1 MTKNNKQLFYFIETY
16 GCQMNERDAEVIAGF
31 LHEKGYT
38 ETEKLDKADLV
49 VFNTCAVR
57 QKAEEKIYGKL
68 GMLKKYKNQNPHL
81 VIVVTGCMTQQK
93 EVSEKIKKRYPYVD
107 LILGTFNLSRFQS
120 LLDEALASRETVMD
134 IWDREGPIVE
144 GLPAYRKNKIKAWV
158 NIIYGCN
165 NFCSYCIVP
174 DVRGRER
181 SRAVADILKEI
192 KDLAAQGFKEI
203 TLLGQNV
210 NSYGKDLP
218 GTPTFAHLLT
228 LLEDVKGIKRIRYM
242 TSHPRDFS
250 DELIAVIQKS
260 KKVCRHFHL
269 PVQSGSNAVLKVMR
283 RGYDRE
289 HYIEL
294 ITKIRR
300 AMPDSSITT
309 DLIVG
314 FPGEEEDNFLQTLQ
328 LVEEINFDAA
338 YMFMYS
344 PRQGTAAAAFP
355 SQVSHEEKKERLQR
369 LIKKQ
374 NLISRQVN
382 DKLLGKRVEVL
393 VEGKS
398 KDNNNQL
405 MGRTSTNKI
414 VHFPGNIDLAG
425 QIIEL
430 EITGT
435 QTWSLTGMRETR
447 VGCQLPVTSYQLP
460 VTS

>member
-1 MTKNNKQLFYFIETY
+1 MCKKYIMNVY
-16 GCQMNERDAEVIAGF
+16 GCQMNERDAEVMSGF

-38 ETEKLDKADLV
+38 ETEKLDEADLV

-57 QKAEEKIYGKL
+57 QKAEEKIYGRL
-68 GMLKKYKNQNPHL
+68 GMLKKYKNQNPQL
-81 VIVVTGCMTQQK
+81 VIAVTGCMTQQK
-93 EVSEKIKKRYPYVD
+93 EVAEKIRKRYPYVD

-134 IWDREGPIVE
+134 IWEKEGAVIE

-174 DVRGRER
+174 YVRGRER

-192 KDLAAQGFKEI
+192 KDLASQGFKEI

-218 GTPTFAHLLT
+218 NTPTFAHLLT
-228 LLEDVKGIKRIRYM
+228 LLDEVKGIQRIRYM

-250 DELIAVIQKS
+250 DELITVIQKS

-269 PVQSGSNAVLKVMR
+269 PVQSGSDAILKAMR

-294 ITKIRR
+294 IAKIRQ
-300 AMPDSSITT
+300 AMPESSITT

-314 FPGEEEDNFLQTLQ
+314 FPGEEEDDFLQTLK
-328 LVEEINFDAA
+328 LVEKINFDAA

-344 PRQGTAAAAFP
+344 LRHGTVAAAFP

-369 LIKKQ
+369 LIEKQ
-374 NLISRQVN
+374 NFISRQVN

-393 VEGKS
+393 VEGEN
-398 KDNNNQL
+398 KDNNSQL
-405 MGRTSTNKI
+405 VGRTSTNKL
-414 VHFPGNIDLAG
+414 VHFPGNIDLTG

-435 QTWSLTGMRETR
+435 QTWSLIGTR
-447 VGCQLPVTSYQLP
+447 DEDKGQE
-460 VTS
+460 